1 MLSVCEIFYSIQG
14 ESSFAGYPCV
24 FVRLGGC
31 NLDCVYCD
39 TRYSREKG
47 SPMTEN
53 AVMER
58 VEGYR
63 CGLVEVTGGEP
74 LLQEETPEF
83 VKILL
88 QRGHTVLVET
98 NGSCDIRRLPEG
110 VIRIMD
116 IKCPGS
122 GMSEHNLWENIPALE
137 KTDEIKFVVSDE
149 SDYRWMK
156 DIIQTRLSRSPAPV
170 SASPAHGKMNA
181 ARLAELILRD
191 RLNIRLQVQLHRIL
205 WPQVERGR

>member
-1 MLSVCEIFYSIQG
+1 
-14 ESSFAGYPCV
+14 
-24 FVRLGGC
+24 
-31 NLDCVYCD
+31 
-39 TRYSREKG
+39 
-47 SPMTEN
+47 MTEN

-122 GMSEHNLWENIPALE
+122 GMSKHNLWENIPALE